1 MVRRSESVL
10 NLHKILNEHRC
21 QTWLRMATEHTSS
34 RAPISTRRSGIALGI
49 LAAALLAH
57 PVYLWPNLGSDP
69 GAKLLAGFVR
79 PILTLLGGVVLPY
92 AGLVAYR
99 GSWRPVTPETALLF
113 PVTASVAVLGL
124 QWYDEV
130 VLEVVGFQP
139 LDNNPVLVAAIS
151 LVFLVGGSLVRRE
164 RREALLAFVL
174 GCLALFLVGVFVDGT
189 RPPIAL
195 VSGVALGIAGAV
207 VGALGYVLTSPS

>member
-1 MVRRSESVL
+1 
-10 NLHKILNEHRC
+10 
-21 QTWLRMATEHTSS
+21 MATEHASNGTQ
-34 RAPISTRRSGIALGI
+34 ISTRRSGIVLGI

-57 PVYLWPNLGSDP
+57 PVYLWPRLGSDP
-69 GAKLLAGFVR
+69 SAKLLAGFVR
-79 PILTLLGGVVLPY
+79 PTLTLLGGVLLPY

-99 GSWRPVTPETALLF
+99 ESWRPVTPETAFLF
-113 PVTASVAVLGL
+113 PLTASVAVLGL

-164 RREALLAFVL
+164 RRDGVLAFVL
-174 GCLALFLVGVFVDGT
+174 GCLALFFVGVFVDGT
-189 RPPIAL
+189 RLPIAL
-195 VSGVALGIAGAV
+195 VSGVAIGIAGAV
-207 VGALGYVLTSPS
+207 VGAVGYVLTSPS